1 MKRLINEG
9 KLVKKFVNGQ
19 PFITTQEIVFG
30 EERAHEKGVRGSRQS
45 KIKAGEWES
54 MTSVL
59 KDLDWHF
66 KSDTAV
72 DHDPTAVPDL
82 AYAKLSEAICALERL
97 MKDARAIKAD
107 QEAGLLDKGDYPP
120 CCFISGF

>member
-9 KLVKKFVNGQ
+9 KLIRKFVHGQ
-19 PFITTQEIVFG
+19 PFITHPEIVFG
-30 EERAHEKGVRGSRQS
+30 EERAHEKGVQGSRKS

-59 KDLDWHF
+59 KELDWHF
-66 KSDTAV
+66 KSDAAV
-72 DHDPTAVPDL
+72 DNDPEKVPDL